1 MSILLS
7 FLVHVFAEPVVPQ
20 KFMPVSYQ
28 LQKHGPDGP
37 PPDGGY
43 KIKDDGGENSLGKLG
58 VVCLA
63 GSAVSTILM
72 LTAPEESEDKER
84 YGNIALGLAGGG
96 VGFLVL
102 ERVF

>member
-7 FLVHVFAEPVVPQ
+7 LFLSAQAEPVVPQ
-20 KFMPVSYQ
+20 RFLPASYQ
-28 LQKHGPDGP
+28 FSQHGPDGP

-43 KIKDDGGENSLGKLG
+43 EIKDDGGEGSLGKIG
-58 VVCLA
+58 VLCLA
-63 GSAVSTILM
+63 GSAVSTVLM
-72 LTAPEESEDKER
+72 LTAEDGSEDKEN
-84 YGNIALGLAGGG
+84 YENWAIGLAGGG

>member
-7 FLVHVFAEPVVPQ
+7 LLFFVHAEPTVPLR
-20 KFMPVSYQ
+20 FLPVSYQ
-28 LQKHGPDGP
+28 VQKHGPDGP

-43 KIKDDGGENSLGKLG
+43 QIKDDGGENSLGKIG
-58 VVCLA
+58 VLCLA
-63 GSAVSTILM
+63 GSAVTSIFM
-72 LTAPEESEDKER
+72 LTAPEGSEDKEK
-84 YGNIALGLAGGG
+84 YGNISLALAGGG

>member
-7 FLVHVFAEPVVPQ
+7 LFLSAQAEPVVPLR
-20 KFMPVSYQ
+20 FLPVSYQ
-28 LQKHGPDGP
+28 LPQHGPDGP

-43 KIKDDGGENSLGKLG
+43 EIKDDGGEGSLGKIG
-58 VVCLA
+58 VLCLA
-63 GSAVSTILM
+63 GSAVSTVLM
-72 LTAPEESEDKER
+72 LTAPEGSEDKAK
-84 YGNIALGLAGGG
+84 YGNWAIGLAGGG

>member
-1 MSILLS
+1 MIFLIS
-7 FLVHVFAEPVVPQ
+7 FLIDVCAEPVVPQ
-20 KFMPVSYQ
+20 RFLPVSYQ
-28 LQKHGPDGP
+28 LLQHGPDGP

-43 KIKDDGGENSLGKLG
+43 QIKDDGGENSLGKLG

-63 GSAVSTILM
+63 GSAVSSILM
-72 LTAPEESEDKER
+72 LTASEESEDKET
-84 YGNIALGLAGGG
+84 YKNITLGLAGGG

>member
-1 MSILLS
+1 MMLLS
-7 FLVHVFAEPVVPQ
+7 LLFHVGAEPVVPQ
-20 KFMPVSYQ
+20 RFLPVSFQ
-28 LQKHGPDGP
+28 LQNHGPDGP

-43 KIKDDGGENSLGKLG
+43 QIKDDGGENSLGKLG

-63 GSAVSTILM
+63 GSVVSSILM
-72 LTAPEESEDKER
+72 LTASEESEDKKT